1 MEVKI
6 MKAKLFFPM
15 MLVLLLW
22 APYGSAWT
30 IDDMVSYWSFD
41 EGQGTIAY
49 DSVGDNDGAI
59 NGATWTTGQ
68 INGALSFDGVNDY
81 VDLPDTVKN
90 YLGTSYTFSIWIK
103 PKAIPGIHCIA
114 AYRRSTLDIGY
125 QTLLQLQHNNSDV
138 QFIVGSLGNNAI
150 ASYPDALTTNTWY
163 NIVGIRE
170 GNLLNVYV
178 NGVSGIPDSETFG
191 EISPD
196 NFKVGAI
203 HCCDQVI
210 QSFFNGTIDDVMIFD
225 RALSDQEIL
234 EIYYTGMGDTEWTV
248 GVPVMAVNTEYA
260 EWDPFL
266 SADGLS
272 LYYSKGKTNTFYFHR
287 LYQAMRQEP
296 FGPFTSIKE
305 ISELNYSGG
314 HIQDPWVSSDNL
326 RLYYM
331 RTEPGNY
338 WRLKFSERAAVDDPW
353 PVGVNISELNVLNQ
367 MLRSPTLTADE
378 LTIFFSSFPTN
389 PIPGGEGGDDIWM
402 ATRPDRY
409 SPFGNITNQIGINS
423 TANEGGP
430 SVSPDGLTI
439 VFDFHNNGPA
449 QLFKATRESLTQPFG
464 NIEHM
469 WACDTPGGS
478 SANPCLSS
486 DGSAIYYR
494 SHTATRST
502 DIYVSYLAEKN
513 PYEIAIISIKDA
525 IAEKLDALERIEVAM
540 EKEWAA
546 YDALKELL
554 DTGDYGDLNKGD
566 IVAAMQKIHSSIQH
580 QQQSIDALQK
590 SIEKLLYSLSTL
602 GYGPQPPGSNWPPNV
617 TITQPEDGAEF
628 TPEDTIEI
636 EASALDFDGSVVMME
651 FFANGSKI
659 AEDTDGS
666 DGWTTSWSDHPEG
679 TYSLTATATD
689 NEAAATT
696 SEEVVITVFVPP
708 PPPPGP
714 PLPPHP

>member
-1 MEVKI
+1 MEVQI
-6 MKAKLFFPM
+6 MKAKM
-15 MLVLLLW
+15 IVVATLVAVALC
-22 APYGSAWT
+22 GSAWAL
-30 IDDMVSYWSFD
+30 DDIISHWSFD
-41 EGQGTIAY
+41 EGEGTIAY
-49 DSVGDNDGAI
+49 DSAGNNDGTI
-59 NGATWTTGQ
+59 YGATWTMGK
-68 INGALSFDGVNDY
+68 IDGALSFDGVNDY

-103 PKAIPGIHCIA
+103 PEAIPGIHSIA
-114 AYRRSTLDIGY
+114 AYRRSTLDMGY
-125 QTLLQLQHNNSDV
+125 QVLLQLQHNNSDV
-138 QFIVGSLGNNAI
+138 QFIVGSLGNNAT

-163 NIVGIRE
+163 HIAGVRE
-170 GNLLNVYV
+170 GNILNIYV
-178 NGVSGIPDSETFG
+178 NGVRGTPGSAMIGA
-191 EISPD
+191 ISPD
-196 NFKVGAI
+196 NFKIGAI
-203 HCCDQVI
+203 HCCNHGLL
-210 QSFFNGTIDDVMIFD
+210 SFFNGIIDDVVIFD
-225 RALSDQEIL
+225 WALSDQEIL
-234 EIYYTGMGDTEWTV
+234 EIYYTGMGYTEWTL
-248 GVPVMAVNTEYA
+248 GVPVMEVNTEYA

-287 LYQAMRQEP
+287 LYKATRQEP

-338 WRLKFSERAAVDDPW
+338 WRLKFSERASVNDPW

-409 SPFGNITNQIGINS
+409 SPFANITNQIGIN
-423 TANEGGP
+423 TAANEGGP
-430 SVSPDGLTI
+430 SISPDGLTL
-439 VFDFHNNGPA
+439 VFDYHFNGPA
-449 QLFKATRESLTQPFG
+449 QLFKATRGSLTQPFG
-464 NIEHM
+464 NIEHL

-502 DIYVSYLAEKN
+502 DIFVSYLAEKN
-513 PYEIAIISIKDA
+513 PYEIAITGIKAA
-525 IAEKLDALERIEVAM
+525 IAAKFDSLERIEVAM

-546 YDALKELL
+546 YDALKQLL
-554 DTGDYGDLNKGD
+554 DNGDYSDLNKGD
-566 IVAAMQKIHSSIQH
+566 IVAAMQKTHSSIQH
-580 QQQSIDALQK
+580 QQQSIDALQR
-590 SIEKLLYSLSTL
+590 SIEKLEDSLSAL
-602 GYGPQPPGSNWPPNV
+602 GYEFPSNQPPNV
-617 TITQPEDGAEF
+617 NINWPQNGAVF
-628 TPEDTIEI
+628 TPFQTIEI
-636 EASALDFDGSVVMME
+636 EASAWDLDGSVVMVE
-651 FFANGSKI
+651 FFANGNKI
-659 AEDTDGS
+659 AEDINGA

-679 TYSLTATATD
+679 NYNLTARATD
-689 NEAAATT
+689 DDGAATI
-696 SEEVVITVFVPP
+696 SPEVAITVSEKPHPP
-708 PPPPGP
+708 PPPPP
-714 PLPPHP
+714 PT